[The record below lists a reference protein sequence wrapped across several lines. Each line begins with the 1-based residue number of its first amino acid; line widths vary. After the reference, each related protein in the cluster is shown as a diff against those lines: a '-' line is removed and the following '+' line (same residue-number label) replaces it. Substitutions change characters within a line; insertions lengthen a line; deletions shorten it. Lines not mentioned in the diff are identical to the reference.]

1 MKLPEFGLR
10 MKSSVLLEVFVL
22 LCPELRGS
30 ALLLASKGPGE
41 IVFNLFMTSSPP
53 RRLGLKGAKTP
64 NESDWLCVLAEFE
77 AGEKSGSE
85 GVVGVLLRDFDVGIG
100 NMGKAPSWDLASGD
114 GGVRGSVA
122 LRFKGDSGDLAS
134 FVVPLGNPLRDKLVG
149 LLGAKAL
156 GR

>member
-1 MKLPEFGLR
+1 
-10 MKSSVLLEVFVL
+10 MKSSVLLEVVVL

-30 ALLLASKGPGE
+30 PLLVVSKGPGASA
-41 IVFNLFMTSSPP
+41 FNFFMTSSPP
-53 RRLGLKGAKTP
+53 RRLGLNGAKTP
-64 NESDWLCVLAEFE
+64 NESDWLCVPAEFE

-100 NMGKAPSWDLASGD
+100 NTGKAPSCDLASGD

-122 LRFKGDSGDLAS
+122 LRLKGENGDLVS
-134 FVVPLGNPLRDKLVG
+134 FVVGLGNPLPDKLEG